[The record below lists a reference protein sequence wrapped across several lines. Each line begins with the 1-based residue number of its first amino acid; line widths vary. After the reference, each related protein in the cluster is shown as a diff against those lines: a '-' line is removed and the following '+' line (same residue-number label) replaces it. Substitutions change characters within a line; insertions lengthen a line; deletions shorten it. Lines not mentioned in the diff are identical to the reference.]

1 MLKDSS
7 DLPRR
12 SLSVGTQTAT
22 SGSSWMIVMAAS
34 ISTLTACA
42 AESKG
47 APAPAPLSTLSER
60 ETSEPAQDVFADL
73 KACDLLE
80 PASGEQG
87 FAPAAPETLESDN
100 GCGSSKPRYGTVA
113 FYLVPNAGI
122 AELKSDTGEKNQ
134 ITIAGRK
141 AVELPGSAG
150 KGACLIGISVTEKA
164 RATVNLGLSN
174 SGTTEQACTDAKSI
188 AEQIAPK
195 LPRGN

>member
-1 MLKDSS
+1 MSQYRPKSLKHSSLIALPALLLTLAGCTSEKPGNPTPSTPVPSSS
-7 DLPRR
+7 DQ
-12 SLSVGTQTAT
+12 SSGTT
-22 SGSSWMIVMAAS
+22 
-34 ISTLTACA
+34 
-42 AESKG
+42 
-47 APAPAPLSTLSER
+47 P
-60 ETSEPAQDVFADL
+60 QDAFADL

-80 PASGEQG
+80 PIASSLG
-87 FAPAAPETLESDN
+87 FDPPAAESYESDN

-122 AELKSDTGEKNQ
+122 ADLKTDTGQINQ
-134 ITIAGRK
+134 TTIAGRK

-174 SGTTEQACTDAKSI
+174 SGTTEQACADARSI
-188 AEQIAPK
+188 AEQLAPK